1 MTNSSGKTLL
11 QVDNLFRDQPKDS
24 FESYLSL
31 LKDNNHDEG
40 TMVIFWSSGTTGKPK
55 GIAHGRN
62 FLLNGL
68 TKSQFPPATLLQT
81 TCFYHTGGFFAP
93 IDGGLYN
100 KFKIVFKNPNEV
112 ISPKNLIES
121 IIQFQPM
128 VLLCG
133 SHHAVQ
139 LSSVEIPIGQ
149 DVNSLKIIAPMGAA
163 VCTILIF
170 KGKELLMS
178 MYS

>member
-1 MTNSSGKTLL
+1 MKS
-11 QVDNLFRDQPKDS
+11 
-24 FESYLSL
+24 
-31 LKDNNHDEG
+31 NHDEG

-55 GIAHGRN
+55 GIVHGRN

-139 LSSVEIPIGQ
+139 LTSVEIPIGQ

-170 KGKELLMS
+170 KLKENS
-178 MYS
+178 F

>member
-11 QVDNLFRDQPKDS
+11 QVDNLFKDQPKDS
-24 FESYLSL
+24 FESYLAL

-55 GIAHGRN
+55 GIVHGRN

-93 IDGGLYN
+93 IDG
-100 KFKIVFKNPNEV
+100 
-112 ISPKNLIES
+112 
-121 IIQFQPM
+121 
-128 VLLCG
+128 
-133 SHHAVQ
+133 
-139 LSSVEIPIGQ
+139 
-149 DVNSLKIIAPMGAA
+149 
-163 VCTILIF
+163 
-170 KGKELLMS
+170 
-178 MYS
+178 